1 MEQGGAA
8 VDASNKDATV
18 PTNSGEGKFG
28 VSGQEDY
35 SGADGS
41 LQASGWGGSSNG
53 QVQGQANI
61 VDMNQG
67 QGGNSSDFGDQ
78 MGFFQYGSDGLGLP
92 SGLGGLYSTGGANGE
107 EGFAQG
113 QEGPDMQ
120 GNINGGGP
128 QNYNAWNQGGQA
140 AFETQGG
147 RGQHQNYNNNMP
159 YGQQQAFGPQGGYNQ
174 RGGGQQQYQ
183 QQQYQQQQYQQGGYA
198 GAVVGGNYQGGP
210 SFAHAAG
217 GYNQQGGYG
226 QNMGMPGQG
235 GQGVPPM
242 QGQGGPQMQGQMG
255 PPRGNPGM
263 AAVGAG
269 GNPVM
274 SFAGDMGSTNSR
286 REVVDYSNQYRR
298 QARQR
303 RDIVVSNRATGGST
317 AQGRALNKMFLDL
330 LTQKYTDPYRLAMAI
345 HENVDQMD
353 YVNLATVLFHTGKKR
368 LLLLPPFIARIAKRF
383 GEIKEDFRAREA
395 SNSLYG
401 MRCMRS
407 DCPEVRNLVSILADK
422 LATCT
427 GELVAQAVGN
437 TLYGL
442 QSMTSEHSEVLK
454 LLKVLAIKVSEST
467 EELEAQNVGN
477 ALYGLR
483 GMNSDHEE
491 VRILLRA
498 LAAKIQASNKR
509 LNGQAIGNSLY
520 GMQGMCSKDIEVRE
534 LLAQLAIKISQ
545 SETDIKAQEIGN
557 ALYGLKRMSSDV
569 QEVRMLLEAFV
580 PKVAASRDSLDAQ
593 AIGNSL
599 YGLQNMSTR
608 HIEVRHLLGVMAVK
622 INESVAE
629 LDGQA
634 MGNSVYGLQGMDSD
648 APEVRDLAQALATKF
663 SYSPYYMNAQEIG
676 NSLYGMQSM
685 SSDHPQVRELV
696 GAIMAKVLACRY
708 ELTSQEIGNALYGLQ
723 RMTSDNLEVCKLLR
737 VLAKKIEQSSS
748 ALDPQAISNALFG
761 LQMMTS
767 ESKGVR
773 SLVRAMTMKIELSW
787 KLVGAQ
793 HISIALYGLQ
803 GLSSDVP
810 EVRHL
815 ISAIVPNINSC
826 RDDLG
831 AKQLCMSLHGLRSM
845 TSSWPEVRKLLAS
858 LADKASTCVDPLG
871 SSDIGLAMFGL
882 QGMSSDM
889 HETRMLLSVLAQKI
903 AGGFDTVYDANG
915 TAYSFD
921 PTTGEQIPLPLPPT
935 ADGTIVPV
943 EGVTAEGADEDVV
956 KPPATPAAAPPME
969 ADAIG
974 NSLFGLQNCQT
985 DCTEASELLAAISL
999 RIDSW
1004 AELRPHKIIPM
1015 DTNVKC
1021 VANSFVGLM
1030 RCSTLDPSVQ
1040 SIIHHLTVLLQQVV
1054 WQLANHLL
1062 EPETPYT
1069 LEKTIPFGLG
1079 PNDKS
1084 RDDMFA
1090 IMWSIVLN
1098 RVLALISTETANV
1111 WEPSEDTEIQAQ
1123 MKDILAE
1130 IVGKRG
1136 AEVSHLGL
1144 ETIELLPTRPPPE
1157 ADPITEEAD
1166 MHMADIVAEGILGDN
1181 MHYTED
1187 AELDPLQ
1194 RSLGAAFM
1202 PLTNGG
1208 QISEGPPPQSAMMSY
1223 YNMRRNKEPE
1233 DIFQAL
1239 QECEKEFAEG
1249 PQRSV
1254 AMLGWIDWQWV
1265 Q

>member
-1 MEQGGAA
+1 
-8 VDASNKDATV
+8 
-18 PTNSGEGKFG
+18 
-28 VSGQEDY
+28 
-35 SGADGS
+35 
-41 LQASGWGGSSNG
+41 
-53 QVQGQANI
+53 
-61 VDMNQG
+61 
-67 QGGNSSDFGDQ
+67 
-78 MGFFQYGSDGLGLP
+78 MG
-92 SGLGGLYSTGGANGE
+92 
-107 EGFAQG
+107 
-113 QEGPDMQ
+113 
-120 GNINGGGP
+120 
-128 QNYNAWNQGGQA
+128 
-140 AFETQGG
+140 
-147 RGQHQNYNNNMP
+147 
-159 YGQQQAFGPQGGYNQ
+159 
-174 RGGGQQQYQ
+174 
-183 QQQYQQQQYQQGGYA
+183 
-198 GAVVGGNYQGGP
+198 
-210 SFAHAAG
+210 
-217 GYNQQGGYG
+217 
-226 QNMGMPGQG
+226 
-235 GQGVPPM
+235 
-242 QGQGGPQMQGQMG
+242 
-255 PPRGNPGM
+255 
-263 AAVGAG
+263 
-269 GNPVM
+269 
-274 SFAGDMGSTNSR
+274 
-286 REVVDYSNQYRR
+286 
-298 QARQR
+298 
-303 RDIVVSNRATGGST
+303 
-317 AQGRALNKMFLDL
+317 
-330 LTQKYTDPYRLAMAI
+330 
-345 HENVDQMD
+345 
-353 YVNLATVLFHTGKKR
+353 
-368 LLLLPPFIARIAKRF
+368 
-383 GEIKEDFRAREA
+383 
-395 SNSLYG
+395 
-401 MRCMRS
+401 
-407 DCPEVRNLVSILADK
+407 
-422 LATCT
+422 
-427 GELVAQAVGN
+427 
-437 TLYGL
+437 
-442 QSMTSEHSEVLK
+442 
-454 LLKVLAIKVSEST
+454 
-467 EELEAQNVGN
+467 
-477 ALYGLR
+477 
-483 GMNSDHEE
+483 
-491 VRILLRA
+491 
-498 LAAKIQASNKR
+498 
-509 LNGQAIGNSLY
+509 
-520 GMQGMCSKDIEVRE
+520 IEVRE

-569 QEVRMLLEAFV
+569 HEVRMLLEAFV

-608 HIEVRHLLGVMAVK
+608 HVEVRHLLGVMAVK

-663 SYSPYYMNAQEIG
+663 SYSSYYMNAQEIG

-871 SSDIGLAMFGL
+871 SSDIGLALFGL

-889 HETRMLLSVLAQKI
+889 HETRMLLSVLAAKI

-915 TAYSFD
+915 TAFTFD
-921 PTTGEQIPLPLPPT
+921 PSTGEQIPLPPT
-935 ADGTIVPV
+935 VECAPATVVPV
-943 EGVTAEGADEDVV
+943 EGATTEGTEDAVVVT
-956 KPPATPAAAPPME
+956 KPPVVPTATVAAPPME

-985 DCTEASELLAAISL
+985 DCTEVSALLAALSL

-1004 AELRPHKIIPM
+1004 AELRPHKVIPM

-1021 VANSFVGLM
+1021 VANSLVGLM
-1030 RCSTLDPSVQ
+1030 KCSTLDPSVS
-1040 SIIHHLTVLLQQVV
+1040 SILHNLTKLLQQVV

-1062 EPETPYT
+1062 EPETPYV
-1069 LEKTIPFGLG
+1069 LEQTIPFGLG
-1079 PNDKS
+1079 PNDKA

-1098 RVLALISTETANV
+1098 RVLSLVSTETTNV
-1111 WEPSEDTEIQAQ
+1111 WEPSEDTEIIAQ
-1123 MKDILAE
+1123 MKDILAD

-1144 ETIELLPTRPPPE
+1144 ETIDLLPSRPPPE